1 MQIYYFVSYFF
12 IYGFLGW
19 CTEVAFATVKQRQ
32 FVNRGFLNGPICPV
46 YGIGVGSVVILLETK
61 DMNIAALYL
70 VSTALV
76 TAIEG
81 MTGYLM
87 DKIFHHKWWDYSNQP
102 LNIGGYVCLV
112 FSLAW
117 GVACVVI
124 VRVIHPVFRKG
135 VEMIP
140 LTVGIVLAVVFSGV
154 TFVDMCAT
162 AAEVLKLNKK
172 LETMD
177 KIAGE
182 LKEISD
188 RLGENIHENVM
199 ETLERSQETRRQ
211 LEESAAELRGKLEN
225 ASEEQKRFIE
235 ERIERMEEKIRENR
249 YREEQRAIT
258 AELRG
263 KYAELK
269 GRYTELS
276 ERTTRITR
284 RLLGAFPRMESRH
297 HREMLNELKSRMR
310 RKED

>member
-12 IYGFLGW
+12 IYGFFGW
-19 CTEVAFATVKQRQ
+19 CTEVAFATVKQRR

-70 VSTALV
+70 VSTVLV

-199 ETLERSQETRRQ
+199 ETLERSQETRKQ
-211 LEESAAELRGKLEN
+211 LEESAAELREKLEN
-225 ASEEQKRFIE
+225 ASEEQRRFIE

-249 YREEQRAIT
+249 YREEQRAIAT
-258 AELRG
+258 ELRR
-263 KYAELK
+263 K
-269 GRYTELS
+269 YTELS
-276 ERTTRITR
+276 ERSTRITR

>member
-12 IYGFLGW
+12 IYGFFGW

-70 VSTALV
+70 VSTVLV

-199 ETLERSQETRRQ
+199 ETLERSQETRKQ
-211 LEESAAELRGKLEN
+211 LEESAAELREKLEN
-225 ASEEQKRFIE
+225 ASEEQRRFIE

-249 YREEQRAIT
+249 YREEQRAIAT
-258 AELRG
+258 ELRR
-263 KYAELK
+263 K
-269 GRYTELS
+269 YTELS
-276 ERTTRITR
+276 ERSTRITR

>member
-1 MQIYYFVSYFF
+1 MQIYYLILYFF

-199 ETLERSQETRRQ
+199 ETLERSQETRKQ
-211 LEESAAELRGKLEN
+211 LEESAAELREKLEN
-225 ASEEQKRFIE
+225 ASEEQRRFIE

-249 YREEQRAIT
+249 YREEQRAIAT
-258 AELRG
+258 ELRR
-263 KYAELK
+263 K
-269 GRYTELS
+269 YTELS
-276 ERTTRITR
+276 ERSTRITR

-297 HREMLNELKSRMR
+297 HGEMLNELRSRMR
-310 RKED
+310 RKAE